1 MNRRNWIKI
10 NMLATGGMVLNQNL
24 IARSLIKNIK
34 YAPFTK
40 ADFGSDFKWGV
51 AQASYQTEGA
61 WNIDGKGESVW
72 DRFSRTKGKIERA
85 ETGDIATDFYHKYKS
100 DIALA
105 KMMNFDVF
113 RFSLSWSRI
122 FPKGIGELNHKGVE
136 FYHKVIDACLAQG
149 LEPWVTI
156 FHWDHPQ
163 ALEDMGGWTN
173 RKMVDWFSEYAEFV
187 TKEYGSKVKNWMI
200 LNEPLSFTG
209 MGYMFGEMA
218 PGRKGLKNFK
228 PAAHHAVL
236 CQAEGGRIVR
246 KNVPGANIGTTFAM
260 SWIDPIDDHPKNIE
274 AAKRTDAVFN
284 RLFIEPALGLGYPE
298 DGLPYLKTMK
308 KLYAQGDE
316 KMMHFD
322 FDFVGVQYYF
332 RTVVKKSWMPPG
344 LKAKEISPVKRAV
357 PRNEMNGEIY
367 PKGFYQLL
375 KKVDAYKNVKKII
388 VTENGTCVKD
398 VLENGYVHDKARIK
412 YFEEHLAALLK
423 AKNEGVKVD
432 GYFAWS
438 LTDNFEWD
446 KGFRPRFGLVYVDFN
461 TLERTV
467 KDSGYWFRD
476 FLK

>member
-1 MNRRNWIKI
+1 MNRRNWIKLSA
-10 NMLATGGMVLNQNL
+10 LAGGSLLLKNNIFAHHLMNQAYR
-24 IARSLIKNIK
+24 I
-34 YAPFTK
+34 PFTK
-40 ADFGSDFKWGV
+40 SDFGADFKWGV

-72 DRFSRTKGKIERA
+72 DRFSHTKGKIERG
-85 ETGDIATDFYHKYKS
+85 ETGDVATDFYHRYKS

-122 FPKGIGELNHKGVE
+122 FPKGTGETNPLGIE
-136 FYHKVIDACLAQG
+136 FYHKVIDECLAQG
-149 LEPWVTI
+149 LEPWLTI
-156 FHWDHPQ
+156 YHWDHPQ

-173 RKMVDWFSEYAEFV
+173 RKMVDWFSEYTEFV
-187 TKEYGSKVKNWMI
+187 SKEYGSKVKNWMI

-228 PAAHHAVL
+228 AAAHHAVL

-246 KNVPGANIGTTFAM
+246 KNVADAHIGTTFAM
-260 SWIDPIDDHPKNIE
+260 SWIDPIDDNPKNIA
-274 AAKRTDAVFN
+274 AAKRMDAVYN
-284 RLFIEPALGLGYPE
+284 RLFIEPTLGLGYPE

-308 KLYAQGDE
+308 KLYASGDE
-316 KMMHFD
+316 KMMQFD
-322 FDFVGVQYYF
+322 FDFVGVQYYY
-332 RTVVKKSWMPPG
+332 RTVAKKSMMPG
-344 LKAKEISPVKRAV
+344 LKAKEISPEKRGV
-357 PRNEMNGEIY
+357 PMNEMQGEIY
-367 PKGFYQLL
+367 PEGFYQIL
-375 KKVDAYKNVKKII
+375 KKVGAYKDVKKII

-398 VLENGYVHDKARIK
+398 LLGNGYVHDKERIK
-412 YFEEHLAALLK
+412 YFEEHLSALLK
-423 AKNEGVKVD
+423 AKREGVNVD
-432 GYFAWS
+432 GYFVWS

-461 TLERTV
+461 TLQRTV